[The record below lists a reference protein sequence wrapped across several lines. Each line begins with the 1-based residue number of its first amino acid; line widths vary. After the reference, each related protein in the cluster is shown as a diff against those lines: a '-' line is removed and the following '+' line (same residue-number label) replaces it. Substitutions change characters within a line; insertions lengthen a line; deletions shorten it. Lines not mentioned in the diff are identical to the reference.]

1 MQEFIQQ
8 AMKALGTPEDT
19 TKAATGGLLSFLDQN
34 GPKAEVGQLLDGL
47 PGARDL
53 MGSAK
58 PAAAAG
64 AGGMLG
70 GLASAASAVGMGSG
84 GGGAAGL
91 LAAVQGSGLSLAS
104 APQLVSLFVGFAK
117 TKVGPDLVSRIAS
130 AVPGLTG

>member
-19 TKAATGGLLSFLDQN
+19 TKAATGGLLGFLDQN
-34 GPKAEVGQLLDGL
+34 GPKAEVGQLFDAL

-53 MGSAK
+53 VASAK

-64 AGGMLG
+64 GGGMLAGLG
-70 GLASAASAVGMGSG
+70 GAASALGVG

-91 LAAVQGSGLSLAS
+91 LGAVQQSGLSA
-104 APQLVSLFVGFAK
+104 AAVPQLVSLFVEFAK
-117 TKVGPDLVSRIAS
+117 AKAGPDLVSRIVS
-130 AVPGLTG
+130 AVPGLIG

>member
-1 MQEFIQQ
+1 MQQFIQQ
-8 AMKALGTPEDT
+8 AMQALGTPEDT

-34 GPKAEVGQLLDGL
+34 GPKAEVGQLFDAL

-53 MGSAK
+53 MASAK

-64 AGGMLG
+64 GGSMLG
-70 GLASAASAVGMGSG
+70 GLGGAASALGLGN
-84 GGGAAGL
+84 GGAAGL
-91 LAAVQGSGLSLAS
+91 LGAIQQSGLSLAA

-117 TKVGPDLVSRIAS
+117 TKAGPDLVARVAG